1 MTPNISKTVRNF
13 TERFSSKV
21 GTFRGLQNPPTQPGL
36 RVPVWG
42 SGAPNQFFFYAN
54 LQKICTIKFVFTIF
68 FTRGYED
75 LAIKGLN
82 RKSDVGNNM
91 KWGLKVDGGVA
102 LFRDPPLPVPLDA
115 LFMAHVLEVG
125 ELIKTLFEWCR
136 YLLPVWSYGGLNF
149 SKAL

>member
-1 MTPNISKTVRNF
+1 M
-13 TERFSSKV
+13 
-21 GTFRGLQNPPTQPGL
+21 
-36 RVPVWG
+36 
-42 SGAPNQFFFYAN
+42 A
-54 LQKICTIKFVFTIF
+54 
-68 FTRGYED
+68 RGYEY
-75 LAIKGLN
+75 LGIKGLN
-82 RKSDVGNNM
+82 RKSDDGNNV
-91 KWGLKVDGGVA
+91 KWGLKVCGGVA

>member
-1 MTPNISKTVRNF
+1 M
-13 TERFSSKV
+13 
-21 GTFRGLQNPPTQPGL
+21 
-36 RVPVWG
+36 
-42 SGAPNQFFFYAN
+42 A
-54 LQKICTIKFVFTIF
+54 
-68 FTRGYED
+68 RGYGD
-75 LAIKGLN
+75 LAIKGLS

-91 KWGLKVDGGVA
+91 KWGLKVVGGVT

-115 LFMAHVLEVG
+115 LFVAHVLEVG

>member
-1 MTPNISKTVRNF
+1 VASEIYL
-13 TERFSSKV
+13 KV
-21 GTFRGLQNPPTQPGL
+21 FI
-36 RVPVWG
+36 
-42 SGAPNQFFFYAN
+42 A
-54 LQKICTIKFVFTIF
+54 
-68 FTRGYED
+68 RGYGD
-75 LAIKGLN
+75 LAIKGLS

-91 KWGLKVDGGVA
+91 KWGLKVVGGVA